1 MANQPPVVA
10 PGFRGKLVLSKRVF
24 YALKAETRSRL
35 LSTMMP
41 VRKKPQTSP
50 TSNALSFVFVAILA
64 VTLGYLCSKLF
75 GDIALAAGIVPLPLA
90 KLFTSKALKGGYEEV
105 VVIDAPGLLGD
116 AHQTIH
122 IDATTRPSGGLRG
135 VKVIDA
141 ALAQDRQVWAEI
153 WAAEHRRVQGSKL
166 TAEAL
171 IRENNVRVWTPSMS
185 VKAVELPGADTLSE
199 DQTETLNQVVSR
211 WCQQERGLV
220 IRGPQSA
227 VFLKVYD
234 DNTCTRPLARVI
246 DSLATGTTD
255 IQQYVLSLLQAT
267 VAHPIADLNGLPEE
281 AYVPLNNEQAMA
293 SLGRTPSMFVIYN
306 NELPLG
312 NVDGVPV
319 YLADAGSDGT
329 YNAAGFAADDIVPG
343 ATLGGDIEVDGKT
356 MSCHAPTAELG
367 DVRGQCRGFHL
378 GDLAEATLD
387 EKEPTPGM
395 IFKGMRETQL
405 LGAVETGE
413 KTDCGH
419 DLVQLTVPRMN
430 TWNSRKRGVKIEAID
445 LDLVKGLGKEHPVY
459 RWAKANVQPG
469 KAVVVSEEVYLWLI
483 RITKEGNQLATS
495 FQYTARW
502 QSSQDV
508 DEKRVHGILKKKLFD
523 ASPDV
528 KTIVQ
533 GIHRGCANMLGVLCT
548 PQGLDAIPV
557 RAFVESIDKLI
568 ARMASSASTRTMRM
582 GKERQNIKCFIKWLV
597 AGDGLLRYTD
607 ADKQKLELQWRLD
620 WYQDEYGLDSAPE
633 NMKQALKAAR
643 AAEEQVE
650 GFDPERWK
658 FQSEGIQLKCDVAW
672 EKARYAI
679 LNPMFREVAQAR
691 VPTTTDRNPTTA
703 LAMSKRAW
711 LLLAEA
717 VRTGQSHFIG
727 TDKQLWEVDSLLKRI
742 VKYNNDAVKVKEFK
756 KEFLIAD
763 LDEAKQQLLSL
774 AYSIEFANFRGT
786 FMCHPAESRDRQAD
800 CDGDDTGC
808 DPSLFWVEI
817 NRRIEESADM
827 KENLVFEFPKSQ
839 QRQWA
844 DSRFNQEFHQPDGA
858 IRKETHV
865 KAKRLKDMLPTHEWA
880 TYERFK
886 DLNKVLLAALQGATG
901 LASNQEVDIYIRI
914 KWRIETVN
922 GKKRKVPD
930 TAEDEKLYELWIL
943 YVLFIQ
949 LMIDNQKRSYALP
962 YFNTETWRILVTAI
976 RKAGGKG
983 LKNLNGL
990 GLPMADEASMLLK
1003 KKFLAPNGTFNP
1015 ELVYKFAAEVMGVP
1029 STVDYKASS
1038 KDGSIRKT
1046 PEEVYHAM
1054 MTQDFDR
1061 SNRVWQ
1067 TVVAACNPNG
1077 GWRHEFKGPLGYMT
1091 DYTAKIASAFKAKKV
1106 NPEGMN
1112 PLFFTAVETLA
1123 KQVPAAMREVTLA
1136 NLGQGGD
1143 MEDLSKMS
1151 ALRRGRIFL
1160 KALGFD
1166 EEGVR
1171 NLAEDKRAAS
1181 TFMPGV
1187 DYSVPTIAIA
1197 MALGARNRPVD
1208 AYEILVSYIVA
1219 ESELS
1224 QEMKQALVWGED
1236 RRKTMLRRAT
1246 RTPQG
1251 ATALSNNVD
1260 GAAPKICSDSVS
1272 PAVLRKEWALLA
1284 DACRYVLTHF
1294 GEKFV
1299 EQALGASENCHD
1311 RDEVMDNAML
1321 IASPL
1326 VRLYR
1331 TAELY
1336 SRRNALVPPH
1346 VSKADLQ
1353 FHGQFPGTIAPSEAR
1368 LRENARAP
1376 KNGDIGWL
1384 KTVAASQDMRY
1395 SAWKEVARRRPVTPE
1410 GDLVSMRR
1418 LFLDLQAGVPD
1429 LLILS
1434 RTVFG
1439 GAGWAS
1445 KALLTAVN
1453 NTSQVNQW
1461 RAKNVLNA
1469 TCSSII
1475 AGPDTRG
1482 GHDVELEAEFF
1493 EEVHEEVEVQPR
1505 NRDEWHAAL
1514 KDGFEKGGCKFTQGV
1529 PVDLRDTF
1537 VRLFGGVTPIP
1548 ADFKIVVNKGTDF
1561 AVSYEGPNAVNKLY
1575 SDALALEISRRYYHG
1590 TQTRDEALKS
1600 FFEARDEFFA
1610 AAEEDGM
1617 AYYDPEGDSWIADGL
1632 DPKALR
1638 PLMAISLWKMSKV
1651 GEQWVSSGKEPGIL
1665 DYMRFKTRIANV
1677 EAMVE
1682 AYSKLGL

>member
-1 MANQPPVVA
+1 MANQLPVVA

-24 YALKAETRSRL
+24 YALKAETRARL
-35 LSTMMP
+35 LSIMMP
-41 VRKKPQTSP
+41 VRKKPQPSSTLNSV
-50 TSNALSFVFVAILA
+50 LKFVFAAI
-64 VTLGYLCSKLF
+64 VSVILGYLFSKLF
-75 GDIALAAGIVPLPLA
+75 GDIALAGIVPLPLA
-90 KLFTSKALKGGYEEV
+90 KLFTSKALKGGYEDV
-105 VVIDAPGLLGD
+105 VVIDAPGLFGD
-116 AHQTIH
+116 NHQTIH

-135 VKVIDA
+135 VKILDA
-141 ALAQDRQVWAEI
+141 ALAQNKEVWAEM
-153 WAAEHRRVQGSKL
+153 WAQEHRKVGASKL
-166 TAEAL
+166 TADTL
-171 IRENNVRVWTPSMS
+171 LGNGYVRAWTPSMA

-199 DQTETLNQVVSR
+199 EQTETLNQVVSR
-211 WCQQERGLV
+211 WCEQERGLV

-227 VFLKVYD
+227 VFLQVYEGK
-234 DNTCTRPLARVI
+234 CTTPLARVV
-246 DSLATGTTD
+246 DQLATGTTD

-293 SLGRTPSMFVIYN
+293 SLGRAPSMFVIYN

-312 NVDGVPV
+312 DVDGVPV

-329 YNAAGFAADDIVPG
+329 YNAAGFEANEIVPG
-343 ATLGGDIEVDGKT
+343 ATLGGDINVDGET
-356 MSCHAPTAELG
+356 MSCNAPTAELG
-367 DVRGQCRGFHL
+367 DLRGQCRGFHL
-378 GDLAEATLD
+378 GNLTEATTDADKIPL
-387 EKEPTPGM
+387 PGM
-395 IFKGMRETQL
+395 ILKGMRETQL
-405 LGAVETGE
+405 LGAVKKGE
-413 KTDCGH
+413 ETDCGH
-419 DLVQLTVPRMN
+419 DLVNLTVPRMQS
-430 TWNSRKRGVKIEAID
+430 WDSRIRGVKVEAID

-459 RWAKANVQPG
+459 LWAKANVKPG

-508 DEKRVHGILKKKLFD
+508 DEKRVHGILTKKLFE
-523 ASPDV
+523 ASPEV
-528 KTIVQ
+528 KAIVQ
-533 GIHRGCANMLGVLCT
+533 GIHRGCASMLGVQCT
-548 PQGLDAIPV
+548 QAGLDAIPV
-557 RAFVESIDKLI
+557 RAFVESVDKLI

-582 GKERQNIKCFIKWLV
+582 GKERQNINCFIKWLV
-597 AGDGLLRYTD
+597 AGDGLLKYTD
-607 ADKQKLELQWRLD
+607 ADKRKLELQWRLD
-620 WYQDEYGLDSAPE
+620 WYQGEYNLESAPE

-650 GFDPERWK
+650 GFDPCKWK
-658 FQSEGIQLKCDVAW
+658 FKSEGIQVECDIAW
-672 EKARYAI
+672 EKAKYAI

-717 VRTGQSHFIG
+717 VRSGQTHFLG
-727 TDKQLWEVDSLLKRI
+727 TDNIRYDVDALLGKI
-742 VKYNNDAVKVKEFK
+742 VKYNNDAVKTKEFK
-756 KEFLIAD
+756 EELLVAD
-763 LDEAKQQLLSL
+763 LGEAKQQLLSL
-774 AYSIEFANFRGT
+774 AYSIEFANFTGT

-808 DPSLFWVEI
+808 DPSLFWVQI
-817 NRRIEESADM
+817 NRDIEASADM

-844 DSRFNQEFHQPDGA
+844 DSEFDQKFHQLDGQ

-865 KAKRLKDMLPTHEWA
+865 KAKKLKDMLPTHEWA
-880 TYERFK
+880 IYERFK

-914 KWRIETVN
+914 KWKIVDVD
-922 GKKRKVPD
+922 GKKRKVPA

-962 YFNTETWRILVTAI
+962 YFDTESWRVLVAAI

-990 GLPMADEASMLLK
+990 GLPMATEASMLLK

-1046 PEEVYHAM
+1046 PEEVYDAM

-1067 TVVAACNPNG
+1067 TVVAACKPQS
-1077 GWRHEFKGPLGYMT
+1077 GWRHQFKGPLGYMAG
-1091 DYTAKIASAFKAKKV
+1091 YTAKIASAFKAKKA

-1123 KQVPAAMREVTLA
+1123 KQVPAAMREVALA

-1160 KALGFD
+1160 KSLGFSD
-1166 EEGVR
+1166 EGVR
-1171 NLAEDKRAAS
+1171 GLAENKKAES
-1181 TFMPGV
+1181 TFVPKV
-1187 DYSVPTIAIA
+1187 DFSVPTIAIA

-1224 QEMKQALVWGED
+1224 QEIKQALVWGED

-1246 RTPQG
+1246 RTHQG
-1251 ATALSNNVD
+1251 ASVLSNNVD
-1260 GAAPKICSDSVS
+1260 GAPKICSDSTS
-1272 PAVLRKEWALLA
+1272 PAVLRREWALLA
-1284 DACRYVLTHF
+1284 EACRHVLTHF
-1294 GEKFV
+1294 SQAFV
-1299 EQALGASENCHD
+1299 EQSIGASENCHD
-1311 RDEVMDNAML
+1311 RDEVIDNAML

-1336 SRRNALVPPH
+1336 SRRQALVPPH

-1353 FHGQFPGTIAPSEAR
+1353 FHGQFSGTIAPSKTR
-1368 LRENARAP
+1368 LDANARAP
-1376 KNGDIGWL
+1376 RNDKLGWL

-1410 GDLVSMRR
+1410 GDLVSMRK

-1445 KALLTAVN
+1445 KLLLSAVDF
-1453 NTSQVNQW
+1453 TSRSSQW
-1461 RAKNVLNA
+1461 KAKNVLNA

-1482 GHDVELEAEFF
+1482 SHEAEFF
-1493 EEVHEEVEVQPR
+1493 EEVEEEVAQPR

-1514 KDGFEKGGCKFTQGV
+1514 KDGFEKGGAVFTQGI
-1529 PVDLRDTF
+1529 PLNLRDAFT
-1537 VRLFGGVTPIP
+1537 RLFGGVTPIP
-1548 ADFKIVVNKGTDF
+1548 AGFKIVVNKGTDF
-1561 AVSYEGPNAVNKLY
+1561 AVSHGGPDAVNKLY
-1575 SDALALEISRRYYHG
+1575 SDALALKISRRYYHG
-1590 TQTRDEALKS
+1590 TQAREEALKS
-1600 FFEARDEFFA
+1600 FFQAREEFFT

-1617 AYYDPEGDSWIADGL
+1617 AYYDAEADAWIADDL

-1638 PLMAISLWKMSKV
+1638 PLMAISLWKMTKV
-1651 GEQWVSSGKEPGIL
+1651 GEQWVPSGKEPTVL
-1665 DYMRFKTRIANV
+1665 DFMRFKARVANV
-1677 EAMVE
+1677 EALVE

>member
-1 MANQPPVVA
+1 MANQLPVVA
-10 PGFRGKLVLSKRVF
+10 SGFRGKLVLSKRVF
-24 YALKAETRSRL
+24 YALKAEVRHRL
-35 LSTMMP
+35 LSIMMP
-41 VRKKPQTSP
+41 VRKKPQPSSTLNSV
-50 TSNALSFVFVAILA
+50 LKFVFAAI
-64 VTLGYLCSKLF
+64 VSVMLGYLFGKLF
-75 GDIALAAGIVPLPLA
+75 GDIALAAGIIPLPLT
-90 KLFTSKALKGGYEEV
+90 KLFTSRALKGGYEDV

-116 AHQTIH
+116 NHQTIH

-135 VKVIDA
+135 VKVVDA
-141 ALAQDRQVWAEI
+141 ALAQSKEVWAEM
-153 WAAEHRRVQGSKL
+153 WAEEHRRVGASNLSAETLL
-166 TAEAL
+166 T
-171 IRENNVRVWTPSMS
+171 NGYVRAWTPSMAI
-185 VKAVELPGADTLSE
+185 KAVELPGADTLSE

-211 WCQQERGLV
+211 WCEQERGLV

-227 VFLKVYD
+227 VFLQVYED
-234 DNTCTRPLARVI
+234 KCTTPLARVV
-246 DSLATGTTD
+246 DQLAKGTTD

-281 AYVPLNNEQAMA
+281 AYIALNNEQAMA
-293 SLGRTPSMFVIYN
+293 NLGRTPSMFVIYN

-312 NVDGVPV
+312 DVNGVPV

-329 YNAAGFAADDIVPG
+329 YNAAGFEADSIVPG
-343 ATLGGDIEVDGKT
+343 ATLGGDIEVDGEM

-378 GDLAEATLD
+378 GNLAEATLS
-387 EKEPTPGM
+387 EKDPAPGM

-405 LGAVETGE
+405 LGAVKTGE
-413 KTDCGH
+413 QTDCGH

-430 TWNSRKRGVKIEAID
+430 SWDARKRGVKVEAID
-445 LDLVKGLGKEHPVY
+445 LDLVKGLGKQHPVY
-459 RWAKANVQPG
+459 LWAKANVQPG
-469 KAVVVSEEVYLWLI
+469 KAVVVSEDVYLWLI

-502 QSSQDV
+502 ESYRKV
-508 DEKRVHGILKKKLFD
+508 DEKRVHGILRRKLFD
-523 ASPDV
+523 ASPQV
-528 KTIVQ
+528 KAIVQ
-533 GIHRGCANMLGVLCT
+533 GIHRGAAAMLDVPCT
-548 PQGLDAIPV
+548 KAGLDAIPV
-557 RAFVESIDKLI
+557 RAFVESIDRLI
-568 ARMASSASTRTMRM
+568 ARMASSASTQTMRM

-607 ADKQKLELQWRLD
+607 ADKRKLELQWRLD
-620 WYQDEYGLDSAPE
+620 WYQGRYRLDSTPE
-633 NMKQALKAAR
+633 NMKQALKAAY

-650 GFDPERWK
+650 GFDPQRWQFK
-658 FQSEGIQLKCDVAW
+658 SEGIQVECDRDW
-672 EKARYAI
+672 EKAKFAV

-717 VRTGQSHFIG
+717 VRAGKPGFVG
-727 TDKQLWEVDSLLKRI
+727 TDGIVYKVDDLLSAMIKS
-742 VKYNNDAVKVKEFK
+742 NNDAVRTKEFK
-756 KEFLIAD
+756 EEFLIAD
-763 LDEAKQQLLSL
+763 LGEAKRQLLSL
-774 AYSIEFANFRGT
+774 AYSIEFANFTGT

-808 DPSLFWVEI
+808 DPSLFWVQI
-817 NRRIEESADM
+817 NRDIEASADL
-827 KENLVFEFPKSQ
+827 KENLVFEFPKSE
-839 QRQWA
+839 QREWA
-844 DSRFNQEFHQPDGA
+844 DSAFDQEFHTLNGQ

-865 KAKRLKDMLPTHEWA
+865 KAKNIKDMLPTHEWA

-922 GKKRKVPD
+922 GKKRKVPA

-962 YFNTETWRILVTAI
+962 YFTTESWRVLVGAI
-976 RKAGGKG
+976 RKAGGEG

-990 GLPMADEASMLLK
+990 GLPMADEASILLK

-1046 PEEVYHAM
+1046 PEEVFDAM
-1054 MTQDFDR
+1054 MTQNFDQ

-1067 TVVAACNPNG
+1067 TVVAACNPTT
-1077 GWRHEFKGPLGYMT
+1077 GWRHQFKGPLGYT
-1091 DYTAKIASAFKAKKV
+1091 ADYTAKIASAFKAKKAD
-1106 NPEGMN
+1106 PEGMN
-1112 PLFFTAVETLA
+1112 PIFFTAVETLA

-1143 MEDLSKMS
+1143 IEDLSKMS

-1246 RTPQG
+1246 RTPQK
-1251 ATALSNNVD
+1251 ATALSNNVN
-1260 GAAPKICSDSVS
+1260 GAPKICSDSVS
-1272 PAVLRKEWALLA
+1272 PAVLRREWALLA
-1284 DACRYVLTHF
+1284 DACRHVLTHF
-1294 GEKFV
+1294 SGKFV
-1299 EQALGASENCHD
+1299 EQAVGASENCHD

-1353 FHGQFPGTIAPSEAR
+1353 FHNQLSGTIAPSEAR

-1376 KNGDIGWL
+1376 KNEKLGWL
-1384 KTVAASQDMRY
+1384 KTVASSQDMRY
-1395 SAWKEVARRRPVTPE
+1395 SAWKEVARRRPVSPE
-1410 GDLVSMRR
+1410 GDLVSMRQ
-1418 LFLDLQAGVPD
+1418 LFLDLQSGVPN

-1482 GHDVELEAEFF
+1482 SHDAEVEAEFF

-1514 KDGFEKGGCKFTQGV
+1514 KDGFEKGGCKFTHGI
-1529 PVDLRDTF
+1529 PLNLRDAF

-1548 ADFKIVVNKGTDF
+1548 AGFKIVVNKGTDF
-1561 AVSYEGPNAVNKLY
+1561 AVSHGGPDAVNKLY
-1575 SDALALEISRRYYHG
+1575 SDALALEVSRRYYHG

-1600 FFEARDEFFA
+1600 FFEAKDKFFA
-1610 AAEEDGM
+1610 AAEQDGM
-1617 AYYDPEGDSWIADGL
+1617 AYYDPEGDRWVADGL

-1638 PLMAISLWKMSKV
+1638 PLMAISLWKMVKD
-1651 GEQWVSSGKEPGIL
+1651 GDQWVVNTDKDPNVL
-1665 DYMRFKTRIANV
+1665 DYMRFNQRIANV